1 MNSRK
6 GFFPHFFNTEEN
18 VANYRGK
25 IPALLGEADWVDAV
39 VNRTVYLFL
48 NCFENGCRMCC
59 FPHWQKNQQH
69 PAVTNREA
77 REALRYKCERLERMG
92 YTVRVMWE
100 CEWAEDRENEDDV
113 KYFNPRDAF
122 YGGRTEVVRHYV
134 NLDEEE
140 GTGREI
146 RYVDVCSLYPWVNRT
161 CEYPVGHPIELS
173 DVNSLEG
180 LFGLA
185 DVTVRAPRGLTLPVL
200 PDRVRGKLIFHL
212 CRRCA
217 EEQVEEAF
225 VDRSARCEHT
235 EEERAFRG
243 TWCTPE
249 LEKAVAMGYVVLNIH
264 RVWHFA
270 QRSRELFKGYV
281 DKWLKNKTEASGW
294 PDECDTEE
302 KRRAYVAEYNARY
315 SVPIEYEK
323 IETNPGLKIVS
334 KQSLNSFWGKFG
346 ENSGKINVEVLDS
359 TWMVWERFNDPC
371 LEMESV
377 LILNEDR
384 VEVRYKRVIDD
395 DVGGIV
401 HNEFIAAFT
410 TCHARLKLYSYLQQV
425 RLESVLDM
433 DTDSMVYYWK
443 PGDPCIETTR
453 YLGDMTNE
461 LKQGDHIVEFGCTG
475 PKSYWFLTKEGHV
488 TFKSKGFRS
497 SVRTS
502 EALNVESV
510 RQVLFDALEGQDTII
525 DVYYPYQIVGDKNRD
540 VRTELLIKEFHL
552 TSDKRALC
560 DEETTRTLHY
570 GFY

>member
-1 MNSRK
+1 MSCGNASGRK
-6 GFFPHFFNTEEN
+6 IE
-18 VANYRGK
+18 
-25 IPALLGEADWVDAV
+25 
-39 VNRTVYLFL
+39 RT
-48 NCFENGCRMCC
+48 
-59 FPHWQKNQQH
+59 K
-69 PAVTNREA
+69 TISSISIRE
-77 REALRYKCERLERMG
+77 MG
-92 YTVRVMWE
+92 
-100 CEWAEDRENEDDV
+100 
-113 KYFNPRDAF
+113 F

-140 GTGREI
+140 GTGQEI
-146 RYVDVCSLYPWVNRT
+146 PYVDVCSLYPWVNRT

-270 QRSRELFKGYV
+270 QRSRKLFKGYV

-334 KQSLNSFWGKFG
+334 KRSLNSFWGKFG

-395 DVGGIV
+395 DMGGIV

-425 RLESVLDM
+425 KPESVLYMDMDM

-443 PGDPCIETTR
+443 PGDPCIETGR

-475 PKSYWFLTKEGHV
+475 PKSYWFLTKEGHM
-488 TFKSKGFRS
+488 TFKNKGFRS
-497 SVRTS
+497 SVRTR

-525 DVYYPYQIVGDKNRD
+525 DVYYPYQIVRDKNRD

-560 DEETTRTLHY
+560 DEETTRTLPY